1 MGIAIQKPLILLITT
16 SIFVVAHSAHA
27 STLKKCA
34 EAPLTVSKKNVGKV
48 QYAAEQCGKSWHKQS
63 IELEFSYTENI
74 PAWAFRRAANH
85 FLKKNIASKTEL
97 NALMPINR
105 HYSQVKNGDV
115 YRLRYDHPS
124 TSLRLFL
131 NGQQIAYIKN
141 QYANQYFK
149 IWFGS
154 EPFSDTLKRQLLN
167 P

>member
-1 MGIAIQKPLILLITT
+1 MGIAIQKSIILLIAN
-16 SIFVVAHSAHA
+16 SIFVAAHSAHA
-27 STLKKCA
+27 STFKECA

-48 QYAAEQCGKSWHKQS
+48 QYAAEQCEKSWQNQS

-85 FLKKNIASKTEL
+85 FLKKNIASKNEL
-97 NALMPINR
+97 NELMPINR
-105 HYSQVKNGDV
+105 HYTQVKNGDT
-115 YRLRYDHPS
+115 YRLHYDHTS

-131 NGQQIAYIKN
+131 NGQQIAHIKN
-141 QYANQYFK
+141 QNANQYFK

-154 EPFSDTLKRQLLN
+154 APFSDTLKRQLLN

>member
-1 MGIAIQKPLILLITT
+1 MGIAIQKSIILLIAN
-16 SIFVVAHSAHA
+16 SIFVAAHSAHA
-27 STLKKCA
+27 STFKECA

-48 QYAAEQCGKSWHKQS
+48 QYAAEQCGKSWQNQS

-85 FLKKNIASKTEL
+85 FLKKNIASKNEL
-97 NALMPINR
+97 NELMPINR

-154 EPFSDTLKRQLLN
+154 EPFRDTLKRQLLN

>member
-1 MGIAIQKPLILLITT
+1 MGIAIQESIILLIAN
-16 SIFVVAHSAHA
+16 SIFVAAHSAHA

-48 QYAAEQCGKSWHKQS
+48 QYAAEQCEKSWQNQS

-85 FLKKNIASKTEL
+85 FLKKNITSKTERD
-97 NALMPINR
+97 ALMPINR
-105 HYSQVKNGDV
+105 HYSQVKNGDT
-115 YRLRYDHPS
+115 YRLRYDHTS
-124 TSLRLFL
+124 SSLRLFL
-131 NGQQIAYIKN
+131 NGQQIAHIKN

-154 EPFSDTLKRQLLN
+154 APFSDTLKRQLLN

>member
-1 MGIAIQKPLILLITT
+1 MGIAIQNSIILLIAN
-16 SIFVVAHSAHA
+16 SIFVAAHSAHA
-27 STLKKCA
+27 STFKKCA

-48 QYAAEQCGKSWHKQS
+48 QYTAEQCEKSWQNQS

-85 FLKKNIASKTEL
+85 FLKKNIASKNEL
-97 NALMPINR
+97 NELMPINR
-105 HYSQVKNGDV
+105 HYTQVKNGDT
-115 YRLRYDHPS
+115 YRLHYDHTS

-131 NGQQIAYIKN
+131 NGQQIAHIKN
-141 QYANQYFK
+141 QNANQYFK

-154 EPFSDTLKRQLLN
+154 APFSDTLKRQLLN

>member
-1 MGIAIQKPLILLITT
+1 MGIAIQKSIILLIAN
-16 SIFVVAHSAHA
+16 SIFVAAHLAHA

-34 EAPLTVSKKNVGKV
+34 EAPLTVSEKNVGKV
-48 QYAAEQCGKSWHKQS
+48 QYAAEQCGKSWQNQS

-85 FLKKNIASKTEL
+85 FLKKNIASKTERD
-97 NALMPINR
+97 ALMPINR
-105 HYSQVKNGDV
+105 HYSQVKNGDT
-115 YRLRYDHPS
+115 YRLRYDHTS
-124 TSLRLFL
+124 SSLRLFL
-131 NGQQIAYIKN
+131 NGQQIAHIKN

-154 EPFSDTLKRQLLN
+154 APFSDTLKRQLLN